1 MRALPIAVVAAA
13 AALTLTACDSGSGN
27 DGSKAS
33 TASTASTASAVSASG
48 SGSGSSTACK
58 IDQVGVQVGPA
69 NTAPAAGDTG
79 NVPVTLTN
87 RGAQCTLEGF
97 PGIKVE
103 GNGRSTDIP
112 AEKSAKAPKLP
123 LAESG
128 TASFTITYVRGAA
141 GDGKSLDASTL
152 KISLPGADATQS
164 FKWSYGPLAG
174 NSGPGDLNASVS
186 TFQAA
191 GD

>member
-1 MRALPIAVVAAA
+1 MRALPIAVVTAA
-13 AALTLTACDSGSGN
+13 AALMLTACDSGGADKKESG
-27 DGSKAS
+27 GS
-33 TASTASTASAVSASG
+33 TATSAS
-48 SGSGSSTACK
+48 STVCA
-58 IDQVGVQVGPA
+58 IDRIDFEVGPA

-87 RGAQCTLEGF
+87 HGDKCTLEGF
-97 PGIKVE
+97 PGIEVHDSARGTE
-103 GNGRSTDIP
+103 VFAD
-112 AEKSAKAPKLP
+112 KSAKPQKVT
-123 LAESG
+123 LAKDG

-141 GDGKSLDASTL
+141 GAAKSLAATSL
-152 KISLPGADATQS
+152 KISLPGAKDAQR

-174 NSGPGDLNASVS
+174 KTGPDDLNASVS